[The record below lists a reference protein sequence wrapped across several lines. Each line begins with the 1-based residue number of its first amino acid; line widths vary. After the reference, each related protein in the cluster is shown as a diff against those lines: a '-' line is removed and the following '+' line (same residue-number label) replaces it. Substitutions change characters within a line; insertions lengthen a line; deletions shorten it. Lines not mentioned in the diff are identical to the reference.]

1 MNFGIIVRNAL
12 QRAELP
18 FDTEHLELARSYCND
33 NIQDL
38 WQMTKADIRQASSTL
53 TMVANQDEYQLPKD
67 YDGMVLNSLRG
78 PAANPRNIIYKDPIE
93 WFRFTRNYSA
103 STGVPNIFTFGK
115 LMNIDTQLPAAS
127 IIRVISNLANYATG
141 TVTTAN
147 GSNRIIGA
155 GTTFTLGMVGLY
167 FRKTGDTQ
175 SYKIQTFISTTEV
188 QLDENYRGTSG
199 AGATYAIGDVGIQV
213 SVIGIVAGQED
224 SEQFILNGA
233 TVQVGV
239 KSFTSVSAV
248 IKSDLTGGI
257 VTAKNL
263 ADVMTVATLAP
274 AEYEI
279 ERQSIIL
286 WRIPASAED
295 LTFRYQRKHPVLR
308 NDTDRTLI
316 LSKYHTL
323 LSKLTEGDLRE
334 WADRS
339 IPSKLA
345 NDISDGR
352 MKFKADANDSS
363 LWVTIPQE
371 EGLGFGLTD
380 INNRSIDQD
389 FVSL

>member
-1 MNFGIIVRNAL
+1 MNFGLIVRNAL

-18 FDTEHLELARSYCND
+18 FDIEHLELARGYAND

-38 WQMTKADIRQASSTL
+38 WSMTKADIRQASSTL
-53 TMVANQDEYQLPKD
+53 AMVASQDEYQLPKD

-93 WFRFTRNYSA
+93 FYRFTRNYST

-115 LMNIDTQLPAAS
+115 LINIDTQLSAAS
-127 IIRVISNLANYATG
+127 IIRVVSSLANYATG
-141 TVTTAN
+141 TVTVAN
-147 GSNRIIGA
+147 GSNRVIGA
-155 GTTFTLGMVGLY
+155 ATTFTLGMVGLY
-167 FRKTGDTQ
+167 FKKAGDAT
-175 SYKIQTFISTTEV
+175 SYKIANFISTTEV
-188 QLDENYRGTSG
+188 QLDTNYRGTSG
-199 AGATYAIGDVGIQV
+199 AGATYAIGDVGQQV
-213 SVIGIVAGQED
+213 RVTGIVAGQED
-224 SEQFILNGA
+224 SEVFVLNGA

-239 KSFTSVSAV
+239 KSFTSVNAV
-248 IKSDLTGGI
+248 VKSDLTGGI

-263 ADVMTVATLAP
+263 ADAMTVATLGP
-274 AEYEI
+274 SEYEI
-279 ERQSIIL
+279 ERQSIVV
-286 WRIPASAED
+286 WRIPADAET
-295 LTFRYQRKHPVLR
+295 LTYRYLRKHPVLR
-308 NDTDRTLI
+308 NDTDFTLI

-323 LSKLTEGDLRE
+323 LSKMTEADLRE
-334 WADRS
+334 WADRP

-345 NDISDGR
+345 DDIKTGE
-352 MKFKADANDSS
+352 MKYKADANDSS